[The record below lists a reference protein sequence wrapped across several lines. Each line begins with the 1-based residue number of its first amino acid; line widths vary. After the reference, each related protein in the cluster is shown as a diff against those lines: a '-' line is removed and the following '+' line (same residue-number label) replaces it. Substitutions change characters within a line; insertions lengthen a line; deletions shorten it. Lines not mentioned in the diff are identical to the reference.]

1 MVGAVVIM
9 TLNNVNTSRLTE
21 SFVLGRERTSTSAS
35 HRGLAT
41 LVYMQEEE
49 RGERRERKEERER
62 ERKEEREREKKQ
74 TSQV

>member
-49 RGERRERKEERER
+49 RGERRERKEEREEREERGER
-62 ERKEEREREKKQ
+62 ERKE
-74 TSQV
+74 TN